1 MLTGYEQNK
10 QCFCKSRTHIL
21 NCGLNIE
28 KGDIF
33 NDQVTSYGIKSKN
46 LIDYR
51 PTACI
56 KYEENKND
64 HDDENY
70 ITQEITKQQQQQQ
83 QQGIRKNRHYNKNG
97 LHLLFL
103 FSYNNDSN
111 NYNNLHK
118 IKSFEPIIM
127 TTPIEYIR
135 THDQNNNNYDNHYPR
150 ASYNYIMSV
159 NKLNYHPSSSFIN
172 NNVGIQNARV
182 ISKKGNL
189 LIGMIRYCYLIDD
202 DDQDMSV
209 LIRQIQDE
217 AVCLYTFGVK
227 FIILIRIDT
236 ILCTIN
242 ESSLSSPLLLSS
254 SSSSHQKL
262 QQKPYKLLLSSLNGY
277 IDLFMIYQNKNDDQY
292 DLMYYHKP
300 SLQQTNSINNN
311 NSIPVISIKSKN
323 DKILFS
329 LRRSIHGILHI
340 RYLNLNHTLALFD

>member
-10 QCFCKSRTHIL
+10 QCFCNTRTHIL

-33 NDQVTSYGIKSKN
+33 NDQATSYGIKSKN

-56 KYEENKND
+56 KYEETKND
-64 HDDENY
+64 HDENN
-70 ITQEITKQQQQQQ
+70 ITQEITKQQQQ
-83 QQGIRKNRHYNKNG
+83 GIRKNRHNNKNS

-103 FSYNNDSN
+103 FSYNNDSYD
-111 NYNNLHK
+111 YNNLHK

-135 THDQNNNNYDNHYPR
+135 THDQNNNVYDNHNPR
-150 ASYNYIMSV
+150 ASNNYIMSV
-159 NKLNYHPSSSFIN
+159 NKLNYHPSSSFIF
-172 NNVGIQNARV
+172 NNVGIQNARI
-182 ISKKGNL
+182 ISKEGNL
-189 LIGMIRYCYLIDD
+189 LIGMIRYCDLIDD

-227 FIILIRIDT
+227 FIILIRLDT

-242 ESSLSSPLLLSS
+242 GSSLSSPLLLSS
-254 SSSSHQKL
+254 SSHQKL
-262 QQKPYKLLLSSLNGY
+262 QEKPYKLLLSSLNGY
-277 IDLFMIYQNKNDDQY
+277 IDLFMIYHNKNDDQY
-292 DLMYYHKP
+292 DPMYYHKS
-300 SLQQTNSINNN
+300 SLQRTNSINNN

-329 LRRSIHGILHI
+329 LRTSIHGILHI